1 MTGSSPLARGL
12 QRDAQ
17 RLEQERRII
26 PARAGFTP
34 PPRMASGRCP
44 DHPRSRGVYSWATSG
59 RTART
64 GSSPLARGLPSTA
77 AERSGRR
84 RIIPARAGFTCHH
97 GCLCV
102 QSEDHPRSCGVYAGR
117 LGSPRGRPGSS
128 PLARGLRARRGRV
141 PRRRR
146 IIPARAG
153 FTRIHDVLVA
163 IVNGSSPLAR
173 GLRRHYFVN
182 LNHRRIIPARAGF
195 TSRRS
200 RPSRSKGDHPRSR
213 GVYLPGWAA
222 EALAEGSSPL
232 ARGLLPHTHPPRG

>member
-84 RIIPARAGFTCHH
+84 RIIPARAGFTRQA
-97 GCLCV
+97 GKST
-102 QSEDHPRSCGVYAGR
+102 QEAADHPRSRGVY
-117 LGSPRGRPGSS
+117 PH
-128 PLARGLRARRGRV
+128 
-141 PRRRR
+141 PRRAGGDRER

>member
-1 MTGSSPLARGL
+1 MHSAWSRNVGSSPLARGL
-12 QRDAQ
+12 PR
-17 RLEQERRII
+17 RPGWRVGGVRII

-34 PPRMASGRCP
+34 
-44 DHPRSRGVYSWATSG
+44 
-59 RTART
+59 
-64 GSSPLARGLPSTA
+64 GL
-77 AERSGRR
+77 RLGGRR
-84 RIIPARAGFTCHH
+84 GR
-97 GCLCV
+97 
-102 QSEDHPRSCGVYAGR
+102 DHPRSCGVYAGR